1 MAFVSLVGPWLF
13 VNFRIK
19 IIVLPKLGFMVNSV
33 YEIYLKHSFSLTQQW
48 WALYPEADP
57 VLMNLF
63 ILRIWLLSWVGIVY
77 TCAWKKTTQSQM
89 FFIFFYL
96 WLMTSHHWPGMLPHK
111 TKRGQAALERLKV
124 FDGIPPPY
132 DKVMVLNEYP
142 RPQTPINFVA
152 CLMSWSWTWFHPACQ
167 WWPYQYPYH
176 LVWMNTVKNKM
187 PETCHLIIV

>member
-1 MAFVSLVGPWLF
+1 MSTLSRSWSCFDEPIYFTDLIAELSWNCVHLCLE
-13 VNFRIK
+13 ND
-19 IIVLPKLGFMVNSV
+19 NSV
-33 YEIYLKHSFSLTQQW
+33 T
-48 WALYPEADP
+48 D
-57 VLMNLF
+57 VF
-63 ILRIWLLSWVGIVY
+63 ILIILS
-77 TCAWKKTTQSQM
+77 
-89 FFIFFYL
+89 
-96 WLMTSHHWPGMLPHK
+96 LMTSHHWPGMLPHK

-132 DKVMVLNEYP
+132 DKVMVLNKYP